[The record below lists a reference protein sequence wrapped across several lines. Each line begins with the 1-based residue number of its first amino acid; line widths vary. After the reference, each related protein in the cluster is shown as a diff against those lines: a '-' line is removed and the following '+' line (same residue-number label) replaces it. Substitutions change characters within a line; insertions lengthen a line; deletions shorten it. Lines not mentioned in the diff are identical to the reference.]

1 MIVSYRCA
9 SNSRAR
15 ARCNKMAE
23 SEEYGST
30 SEDSEMIFEQ
40 REEKEEN
47 LDESGDDLWH
57 FP

>member
-1 MIVSYRCA
+1 
-9 SNSRAR
+9 
-15 ARCNKMAE
+15 MAE